1 MENTHNEIVH
11 EFMDIL
17 HTEAERSVP
26 SMLKAVVD
34 AQASR
39 NIRVLTR
46 IQRLARWFEPG
57 GP

>member
-17 HTEAERSVP
+17 QTEAERSVP
-26 SMLKAVVD
+26 SMLKAVVH

-39 NIRVLTR
+39 NIR
-46 IQRLARWFEPG
+46 G
-57 GP
+57 